1 MQLEQGY
8 KQGYNQI
15 FGRNSEVVLLST
27 SSKPLKK

>member
-8 KQGYNQI
+8 KQDYNQI
-15 FGRNSEVVLLST
+15 FGRNIEVVLLNT